1 MAAYAAL
8 VSLVELLHPHQFPS
22 HLQTPE
28 LDSLFSK
35 ARSLQSSLEKISH
48 VPKNLRP
55 TVAQLDSDIRDQIYR
70 AQDLVESF
78 LLDQS
83 STPYFL
89 RDLTQIIETI
99 DPLEQNASTIATSL
113 EEDSDSYETSGG
125 LSASP
130 PIDSSSGTTTTK
142 IVGQEADFKAI
153 TTKLMDESNS
163 KLQIV
168 SIVGLPG
175 IGKTT
180 LAKSIYEDPSVQ
192 SCFPTRAWVTV
203 SQDSHVN
210 DIFAKLLASM
220 ETAGHKAGDRAV
232 QGNVNELSQQ
242 LHLSLFS
249 GKYLVVVDDMWDE
262 GVWDRVRQ
270 YLPDERNGSRIILT
284 TRLKNIAEYANKTG
298 FRHEMQPL
306 SDDNS
311 WVLLSLKA
319 FGGGPGFDHLES
331 RGRAIAKNC
340 GGLPLL
346 LIVIGG
352 LLFQEKKTEEY
363 WESIKEDTYAA
374 ASKGDQKTSYSEILL
389 LSYNHLPRRLKGCFL
404 YMGAFPEDS
413 EILVSKIV
421 RLWVAEEFLKP
432 AGEKESAEQAA
443 KRCIVDLI
451 KRNLLSTRKE
461 TSNGHTKALGMHDS
475 LRDVSLKQCRLEKF
489 FHTMN
494 RFVEKDQLPEGTGEQ
509 RRLSVH
515 RNIFVC
521 MKEGYDSAKSVLST
535 RTLIFPGPHHHHP
548 LPYTLTF
555 DLLRVL
561 DALTVYFIEFPSE
574 ILQLIHL
581 RLLSLTYN
589 GKLPSKLSKL
599 QKLQTLIVHRHPK
612 IIFIGSSYLPAEIWD
627 MPQLRHLLFM
637 ESDFPHPSECA
648 TVSNKNSVLFR
659 NLQSLSDV
667 NAASCTQEV
676 LKNMPNLKKLGMWAE
691 KPGDVNF
698 YLDELQHLET
708 LKFTVLNPIPNK
720 SVNFLPRFS
729 FPETLKRLTLSGCGI
744 PWDEMSVIGQLPI
757 LEVLKLRELAFQGK
771 GWAPEEGEFLALK
784 FLLLEYVDLK
794 YWVAEHS
801 HFPCLESLIMRHCY
815 KLKEIDFP
823 DIRSIGGLKL
833 IELVDCSPLA
843 VEWAESLEKDN
854 KDKKLKIRSYSSW
867 K

>member
-8 VSLVELLHPHQFPS
+8 VSLVQLLHPHHFPS
-22 HLQTPE
+22 HLQTPQ

-89 RDLTQIIETI
+89 RDLADIIETI
-99 DPLEQNASTIATSL
+99 DPLERDASTIASSL
-113 EEDSDSYETSGG
+113 EEDSSETSGG
-125 LSASP
+125 LSSEEVFP
-130 PIDSSSGTTTTK
+130 LPDSSSGATTTTTK
-142 IVGQEADFKAI
+142 I
-153 TTKLMDESNS
+153 
-163 KLQIV
+163 
-168 SIVGLPG
+168 
-175 IGKTT
+175 
-180 LAKSIYEDPSVQ
+180 
-192 SCFPTRAWVTV
+192 
-203 SQDSHVN
+203 
-210 DIFAKLLASM
+210 
-220 ETAGHKAGDRAV
+220 
-232 QGNVNELSQQ
+232 
-242 LHLSLFS
+242 
-249 GKYLVVVDDMWDE
+249 
-262 GVWDRVRQ
+262 
-270 YLPDERNGSRIILT
+270 
-284 TRLKNIAEYANKTG
+284 
-298 FRHEMQPL
+298 
-306 SDDNS
+306 
-311 WVLLSLKA
+311 
-319 FGGGPGFDHLES
+319 
-331 RGRAIAKNC
+331 
-340 GGLPLL
+340 
-346 LIVIGG
+346 
-352 LLFQEKKTEEY
+352 
-363 WESIKEDTYAA
+363 
-374 ASKGDQKTSYSEILL
+374 
-389 LSYNHLPRRLKGCFL
+389 
-404 YMGAFPEDS
+404 
-413 EILVSKIV
+413 
-421 RLWVAEEFLKP
+421 
-432 AGEKESAEQAA
+432 
-443 KRCIVDLI
+443 
-451 KRNLLSTRKE
+451 
-461 TSNGHTKALGMHDS
+461 ALGMHDS

-494 RFVEKDQLPEGTGEQ
+494 RFVEKDELPEGTGQQ

-535 RTLIFPGPHHHHP
+535 RTLIFPGPYHHHP

-574 ILQLIHL
+574 ILELIHL

-589 GKLPSKLSKL
+589 GKLPSQLSRL

-612 IIFIGSSYLPAEIWD
+612 IIFIGSSYLPAEVWD

-637 ESDFPHPSECA
+637 ESDFPHPSECT

-667 NAASCTQEV
+667 NAASCTREV
-676 LKNMPNLKKLGMWAE
+676 LNNMPNLKKLGMWAE

-708 LKFTVLNPIPNK
+708 LRFTVLNPIPNK
-720 SVNFLPRFS
+720 SVNFLPQFS
-729 FPETLKRLTLSGCGI
+729 LPETLKRLTLSGCGI
-744 PWDEMSVIGQLPI
+744 PWEEMSVIGQLPI

-794 YWVAEHS
+794 YWIAEHS

-854 KDKKLKIRSYSSW
+854 KDKKLKIRTYSSW